1 MSKKPKPFI
10 TDLQVTGSTVE
21 RKLERTDAKQL
32 AHELISNMPPK
43 GAARQM
49 YIRNLVTRA
58 LKKEV
63 SQEAFEE
70 FVNLTNVQE
79 EVEAVLARARH
90 FADRIRI

>member
-1 MSKKPKPFI
+1 MTKKTKPFI
-10 TDLQVTGSTVE
+10 ADLQVEGSTLE
-21 RKLERTDAKQL
+21 RKLERADARRQ
-32 AHELISNMPPK
+32 AHEMIADMPPR

-70 FVNLTNVQE
+70 FVNLTNVQP
-79 EVEAVLARARH
+79 EVDAVLARARH
-90 FADRIRI
+90 FADRTRI